1 MRTTRVLTAAAAA
14 AAAAITLAGCGDDTD
29 PPEESTA
36 TSSGQTN
43 DADEEAAAVKA
54 SKATIEK
61 GLERNALE
69 PYPESL
75 FTEERIDKKDEQIAE
90 AKKLGDK
97 TSGEVDKVVSMEKS
111 SVTLPRQVAMTVCV
125 ERNER
130 WLDKKGN
137 DVRGDQDGEP
147 VKPGSKAE
155 LLVRTVPGEKDGT
168 WLIDSISEKG
178 TCS

>member
-14 AAAAITLAGCGDDTD
+14 AATAITLAGCGDETDT
-29 PPEESTA
+29 PEESTA

-54 SKATIEK
+54 SKKTIK
-61 GLERNALE
+61 SGLERSILK

-75 FTEERIDKKDEQIAE
+75 YTEERIDAKDEQVAT
-90 AKKLGDK
+90 AKSEGQQA
-97 TSGEVDKVVSMEKS
+97 SGEVDEVVSMKES

-125 ERNER
+125 QRNER

-137 DVRGDQDGEP
+137 DMRGDQDGEP
-147 VKPGSKAE
+147 IKAGSKAE

-178 TCS
+178 NC